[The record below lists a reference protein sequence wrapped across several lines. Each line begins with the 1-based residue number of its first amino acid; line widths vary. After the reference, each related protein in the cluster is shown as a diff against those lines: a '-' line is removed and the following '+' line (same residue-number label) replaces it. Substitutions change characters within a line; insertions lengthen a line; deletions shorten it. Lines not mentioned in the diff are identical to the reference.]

1 MIDLTQDNGWKMRP
15 KEINHTATLLDGIL
29 IAESG
34 APIVPTIGSYNV
46 FLDYQKPEHALTIA
60 LAGALTPT
68 DIANLSE
75 GVWSDSTQYDPGEH
89 VDV

>member
-1 MIDLTQDNGWKMRP
+1 MGRGYL
-15 KEINHTATLLDGIL
+15 
-29 IAESG
+29 
-34 APIVPTIGSYNV
+34 
-46 FLDYQKPEHALTIA
+46 YQKPEHALTIA

>member
-29 IAESG
+29 IAK
-34 APIVPTIGSYNV
+34 
-46 FLDYQKPEHALTIA
+46 DY
-60 LAGALTPT
+60 
-68 DIANLSE
+68 
-75 GVWSDSTQYDPGEH
+75 GVSKASIYAIKDGKTWKH